1 MNKKQYIFFDF
12 NGTIIDD
19 LKLCLDLLN
28 EFLINQNKKPIT
40 VERYKNIFGFPIR
53 DYYAAAGIDFNI
65 ESYESLSHKFIVKY
79 QPASMECGLFPC
91 VYDTLRYFKDNG
103 YNLII
108 LSASQKD
115 NLKEQC
121 DNYKISDYFDAI
133 LGIDNIYAASK
144 SGIGIKY
151 INDHNLNK
159 DECIFV
165 GDTTHDAEI
174 ADEMGIDA
182 VLVSCGHQSV
192 EVLSKTGKPI
202 IDDISKL
209 RVLI

>member
-12 NGTIIDD
+12 NGTLIND

-28 EFLINQNKKPIT
+28 EFLIAQNKKPVT
-40 VERYKNIFGFPIR
+40 VERYRDIFGFPIKN
-53 DYYAAAGIDFNI
+53 YYEAAGIDFNI
-65 ESYESLSHKFIVKY
+65 ESYESLSHKFILKY

-91 VYDTLRYFKDNG
+91 VYDTLKYFKDNG
-103 YNLII
+103 YNLIV
-108 LSASQKD
+108 LSASQVD

-121 DNYKISDYFDAI
+121 DNYDISKYFDAI

-151 INDHNLNK
+151 IKEHNLDK
-159 DECIFV
+159 DKCVFV
-165 GDTTHDAEI
+165 GDPTHDAEI
-174 ADEMGIDA
+174 AEEMGIDA

-192 EVLSKTGKPI
+192 NVLSKAGKKI
-202 IDDISKL
+202 INDISEL
-209 RVLI
+209 ESLL